1 MHAHGLKPEDLR
13 RVADGPTST
22 LGAHRYRLSGL
33 VHAFRTTGRLCESLH
48 FHTMGMLAGER
59 CYIRWHVEPDGLH
72 VVAFALLRDGRW
84 EAACD
89 PAHASEHD
97 WPGGL
102 WLAATHRI
110 GEMSATLQEVRAV
123 SIALLDRSR
132 VDQQPCDTASAMQ
145 LLLPLP
151 ELGEG
156 CSEGAGS
163 LQEVRAA
170 PMAPLSRSPFDQQLD
185 AACAAQVRQRVP
197 GRKRGKGRKP
207 AAVQVTL
214 RLAPD
219 VLARWRATGPGWHSR
234 MVAQSAQ
241 PDAAAGTPAPR
252 RTRSAKGQ
260 GGVLVSL
267 RIPPLALARWRATGA
282 GWQSRIA
289 ALLAQ
294 PV

>member
-1 MHAHGLKPEDLR
+1 MG
-13 RVADGPTST
+13 T
-22 LGAHRYRLSGL
+22 LFGA
-33 VHAFRTTGRLCESLH
+33 
-48 FHTMGMLAGER
+48 R
-59 CYIRWHVEPDGLH
+59 CYVRWRAVRNGVQVL
-72 VVAFALLRDGRW
+72 AFALLRDGRW
-84 EAACD
+84 DAAGD
-89 PAHASEHD
+89 SVHESEHD
-97 WPGGL
+97 WTGGL
-102 WLAATHRI
+102 WLAAIHYI
-110 GEMSATLQEVRAV
+110 GKDPATLE
-123 SIALLDRSR
+123 
-132 VDQQPCDTASAMQ
+132 
-145 LLLPLP
+145 
-151 ELGEG
+151 
-156 CSEGAGS
+156 
-163 LQEVRAA
+163 EVRAA
-170 PMAPLSRSPFDQQLD
+170 SLEALKPGSFVQQLK

-234 MVAQSAQ
+234 MVAQIAQ

-294 PV
+294 PD